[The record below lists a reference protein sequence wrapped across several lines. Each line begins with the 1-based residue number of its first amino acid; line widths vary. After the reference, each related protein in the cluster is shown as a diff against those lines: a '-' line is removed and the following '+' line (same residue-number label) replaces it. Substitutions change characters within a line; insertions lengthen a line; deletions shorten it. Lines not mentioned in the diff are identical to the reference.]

1 MLSHLQNVKS
11 KRADIPNP
19 EIPVRIQLAL
29 DKANEICQSK
39 LLWLLLFQ
47 LIDNLEKKI
56 NSVFFVSF
64 LFQ

>member
-1 MLSHLQNVKS
+1 MLKHLQIVKS

-39 LLWLLLFQ
+39 LFQ
-47 LIDNLEKKI
+47 FHINGDMQKI
-56 NSVFFVSF
+56 NKSAF
-64 LFQ
+64 